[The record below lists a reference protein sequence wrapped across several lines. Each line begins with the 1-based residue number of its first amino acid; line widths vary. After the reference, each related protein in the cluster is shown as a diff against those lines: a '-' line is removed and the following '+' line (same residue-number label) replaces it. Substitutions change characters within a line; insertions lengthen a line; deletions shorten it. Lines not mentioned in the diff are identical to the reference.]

1 MSDGVGVVAP
11 DPVAAERSRPAMP
24 VVSALGSPLA
34 TRRWT
39 FVPPLSGSVV
49 WSGSLPS
56 QGVRGERDVG
66 RTRVRGVVNVTEA
79 KAQLSRLVDE
89 AAAGGRVVIGKA
101 GRPMAVLVAFEEDP
115 SPRRLGGWRGRVR
128 IAEDFDDPL
137 PEDLLRRFG
146 SGHA

>member
-1 MSDGVGVVAP
+1 
-11 DPVAAERSRPAMP
+11 
-24 VVSALGSPLA
+24 
-34 TRRWT
+34 
-39 FVPPLSGSVV
+39 
-49 WSGSLPS
+49 
-56 QGVRGERDVG
+56 
-66 RTRVRGVVNVTEA
+66 VRGVVNVTEA

-89 AAAGGRVVIGKA
+89 AAAGERVVIGKA